1 MVNAVAKEKNGIGYG
16 GAAYAKGVKE
26 LKVVG
31 QGRPGLRAE
40 RREREERAS
49 TRSSRPLFMYTRAKP
64 AGEVKAFI
72 DYCLSPEGQ
81 AIVTKVGYFPI
92 K

>member
-1 MVNAVAKEKNGIGYG
+1 VNAVAKEKNGIGYG

-26 LKVVG
+26 VKIVGADG
-31 QGRPGLRAE
+31 QGYLPSAE
-40 RREREERAS
+40 NVKAG
-49 TRSSRPLFMYTRAKP
+49 TYALSRPLFMYTRTKP
-64 AGEVKAFI
+64 AGEVKQFI

-81 AIVTKVGYFPI
+81 AVVTKVGYFPV